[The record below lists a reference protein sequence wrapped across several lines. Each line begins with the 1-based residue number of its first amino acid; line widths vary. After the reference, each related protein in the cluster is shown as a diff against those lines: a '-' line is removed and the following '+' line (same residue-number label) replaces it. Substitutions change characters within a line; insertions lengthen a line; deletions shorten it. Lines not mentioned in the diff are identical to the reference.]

1 MTLIVLGALLVVVL
15 ILAGLVWL
23 TGWDVGRRLA
33 PQRAALVE
41 AGEETADRIADFRDW
56 VRLRH

>member
-1 MTLIVLGALLVVVL
+1 MALVVLAALLGL
-15 ILAGLVWL
+15 ILLLVALVWL
-23 TGWDVGRRLA
+23 FGWDLGRRLA

-41 AGEETADRIADFRDW
+41 AGEETADRIADFGDW